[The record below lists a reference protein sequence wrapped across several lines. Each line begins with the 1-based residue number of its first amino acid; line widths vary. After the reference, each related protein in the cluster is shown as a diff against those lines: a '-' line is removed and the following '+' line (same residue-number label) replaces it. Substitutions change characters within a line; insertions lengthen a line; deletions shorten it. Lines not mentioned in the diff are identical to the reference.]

1 MADERKLFEIEKLG
15 REFVEKELKFSF
27 TSMET
32 KRMANLLLK
41 SFLYGAKAQCDILI
55 DKVAEKDKLEE
66 EDTEDNEKMYRLE
79 YNENQGNFHFA
90 FFDAPTEHI
99 HHHWVTICKKL
110 KVEQCEEFVEYFD
123 EELGYGKGEK
133 HSLEIVKREFEKWLA
148 N

>member
-66 EDTEDNEKMYRLE
+66 EDNEK
-79 YNENQGNFHFA
+79 
-90 FFDAPTEHI
+90 T
-99 HHHWVTICKKL
+99 
-110 KVEQCEEFVEYFD
+110 
-123 EELGYGKGEK
+123 
-133 HSLEIVKREFEKWLA
+133 
-148 N
+148 